1 MDQLKKTLE
10 QIRAIWEKMG
20 ATARFGA
27 LGAVLAVLV
36 GVLVASLMMRPSYR
50 VLYSGLEPKDA
61 AEVVAA
67 LDSAKITHRL
77 AGGGTIIE
85 VDDDDVDRARLLLAE
100 QGLPNG
106 GEVGLQE
113 LFDEPKFGRTRFD
126 QKVMYVRGMQ
136 GELERTISNLDAVS
150 SARIHLSLP
159 DKAVF
164 EDEKLPATA
173 AVTLKLVRGRTIAE
187 GSVGA
192 IQHLVAAAVEGLEA
206 GNVTVVDTEG
216 VLLSRTGTDPRA
228 AASLDF
234 KHDMER
240 QIVRKVTQLL
250 ERTVGPGGVQV
261 SVAADV
267 DFSQTETTEEIF
279 DPEQT
284 AIRSE
289 ATQEAY
295 EGSKDGQPQGLAG
308 APANAPGAATATTAR
323 NGQTASRVVQSKNYE
338 VNRTVVHTL
347 GPTAQ
352 LKRISVSVLVDGSWT
367 SPEGGGDAVY
377 APRSPEEIAELQQVV
392 ENAVGY
398 NAARG
403 DRIKVASVPFVDRS
417 RLDESAFAAEEGM
430 PDWIWAAGAGGAALL
445 LALVA
450 WFVLRRGA
458 RKPSA
463 VTPEVLAYPTS
474 VSEAQRALEALGQA
488 QESLPPASEG
498 DAENGKAA
506 LNAPEKLRQQVI
518 EASDDDPERTAE
530 IIRAWMSEEAA

>member
-1 MDQLKKTLE
+1 MEQLKKTLE

-20 ATARFGA
+20 SAARFGA
-27 LGAVLAVLV
+27 MGAVAAVLV
-36 GVLVASLMMRPSYR
+36 GLLVASIMMRPSYR
-50 VLYSGLEPKDA
+50 VLYSGLEGKDA
-61 AEVVAA
+61 ASVVAA
-67 LDSAKITHRL
+67 LDGAKIAHRL

-85 VDDDDVDRARLLLAE
+85 VDEGDVDRARLLLAE
-100 QGLPNG
+100 QGLPKG

-136 GELERTISNLDAVS
+136 GELERTISNLDAVGT
-150 SARIHLSLP
+150 ARIHLSLP

-173 AVTLKLVRGRTIAE
+173 AVTLKLVRGRTLPDS
-187 GSVGA
+187 SVGA

-216 VLLSRTGTDPRA
+216 VLLSRAGSDPRS
-228 AASLDF
+228 AASLDY
-234 KHDMER
+234 KHDLER
-240 QIVRKVTQLL
+240 RLVREVSQLL

-284 AIRSE
+284 AVRSE

-295 EGSKDGQPQGLAG
+295 EGPQDARPQGLAG
-308 APANAPGAATATTAR
+308 APANGPGAATATSAR
-323 NGQTASRVVQSKNYE
+323 GGQSASRLVKSKNYE

-352 LKRISVSVLVDGSWT
+352 VKRLSVSVLVDGSWT
-367 SPEGGGDAVY
+367 TPEGGGDPVY
-377 APRSPEEIAELQQVV
+377 AARTPDEIAQLQQVV

-403 DRIKVASVPFVDRS
+403 DRIKVASVPFVDRPRHDAS
-417 RLDESAFAAEEGM
+417 DFVDAPSM
-430 PDWIWAAGAGGAALL
+430 PSWVPLAAGVGGVAL
-445 LALVA
+445 LALFA
-450 WFVLRRGA
+450 WLLLRR
-458 RKPSA
+458 RRSSSS
-463 VTPEVLAYPTS
+463 VTPEVLQYPTS
-474 VSEAQRALEALGQA
+474 VGEAQRAVEALGQA
-488 QESLPPASEG
+488 QGALPPAEG
-498 DAENGKAA
+498 AANGVA
-506 LNAPEKLRQQVI
+506 LNAPEQLRQQVL
-518 EASDDDPERTAE
+518 EATESDPERTAE
-530 IIRAWMSEEAA
+530 IIRAWMTEDAA